1 MTETPTAIDLFS
13 GAGGLSTGLE
23 WAGFDVLWAVD
34 SDPDVEETYSENHTG
49 EIDIAD
55 IRELDPEDAPV
66 DPDNIDLIAGGPPC
80 PTFSRIGRSKIDS
93 LDGQTVAT
101 DDRHYLFEDFF
112 RFVQA
117 INPPVFLMENVA
129 NMESA
134 SGTLRES
141 IIEEIKR
148 QSREAGY
155 QTTVYRLDAADYG
168 VPQHRDRIFF
178 IGNRLDQPNPDL
190 ENRAT
195 HREPV
200 REKETEMT
208 VRRNPSA
215 FRSTPQA
222 TMSEYGGGARKNSRS
237 GREPWITVGEAI
249 LDLPP
254 VSPEGETPPKT
265 ADNYTIPPV
274 TEYQKW
280 ARNRGSVDD
289 WSEIPL
295 HNHTCRGHNML
306 DLTIYKLLGE
316 GAGWNIG
323 EISQYLQPY
332 RDDIFPDKYKKQNP
346 REPASTIIAHLE
358 KDGHMFVHPREARSL
373 TVREAA
379 RLQSFPDTYQFKASL
394 VNNFRLVGNAVPP
407 LLAESI
413 GREIEAEILE

>member
-178 IGNRLDQPNPDL
+178 SSVTVSTSQTLISRTERLTGNR
-190 ENRAT
+190 
-195 HREPV
+195 
-200 REKETEMT
+200 
-208 VRRNPSA
+208 
-215 FRSTPQA
+215 
-222 TMSEYGGGARKNSRS
+222 
-237 GREPWITVGEAI
+237 
-249 LDLPP
+249 
-254 VSPEGETPPKT
+254 
-265 ADNYTIPPV
+265 
-274 TEYQKW
+274 
-280 ARNRGSVDD
+280 
-289 WSEIPL
+289 
-295 HNHTCRGHNML
+295 
-306 DLTIYKLLGE
+306 
-316 GAGWNIG
+316 
-323 EISQYLQPY
+323 
-332 RDDIFPDKYKKQNP
+332 
-346 REPASTIIAHLE
+346 
-358 KDGHMFVHPREARSL
+358 
-373 TVREAA
+373 
-379 RLQSFPDTYQFKASL
+379 
-394 VNNFRLVGNAVPP
+394 
-407 LLAESI
+407 
-413 GREIEAEILE
+413 

>member
-117 INPPVFLMENVA
+117 IKPPVFLMENVA

-222 TMSEYGGGARKNSRS
+222 TMSEYGGGARENSRS

-274 TEYQKW
+274 TEYQEW
-280 ARNRGSVDD
+280 ARNRDSVDD

-323 EISQYLQPY
+323 EISQHLQPY

-358 KDGHMFVHPREARSL
+358 KDGHMFIHPREARSL